1 MKICLVSQEYPPETA
16 RGGIGTQTWNKAR
29 ALAALGHTVHV
40 LSCTAGDGPE
50 SRTETDAGV
59 TVHRM
64 RPPGVDF
71 PVYQTQTYWLGYS
84 WAVLGQLNRLLESDA
99 FDVLDFPEYGGE
111 GFAYQLDRGLWNWAP
126 VVVQFHGSLAMFAE
140 LGGWPER
147 GSDFHRVGTVMEDLS
162 IKRADA
168 LMACSASI
176 ADFNAA
182 FYGVPR
188 DAIDIIHCG
197 VDAEAFRPPRQ
208 GGRARA
214 RPTVLFVGKI
224 DGDKGV
230 PAVLEAVLRL
240 RPKYPDIRLQILGSG
255 GDGLV
260 EEIRA
265 RLRDER
271 AEASVEF
278 HGFVDR
284 VGLPAFYQQA
294 DVFCA
299 PSQYEAFGIVY
310 IEAMACGCP
319 VVASPVGGTPEAVA
333 DGETGLL
340 VPPNDVDAVARAL
353 DRILTDAPLR
363 RQMGQAGRRRV
374 EEYFAMDKY
383 IRRVLAVYHKAIE
396 RARGTLERLKAERGL

>member
-16 RGGIGTQTWNKAR
+16 RGGVGTLTWNKAR

-71 PVYQTQTYWLGYS
+71 PVYKTPTYWLGYS
-84 WAVLGQLNRLLESDA
+84 WAVLGQLRRLMETDA

-111 GFAYQLDRGLWNWAP
+111 GFAYQLDRGPWNWAP

-140 LGGWPER
+140 HGGWPER
-147 GSDFHRVGTVMEDLS
+147 GSDFHRVGTVMEELS
-162 IKRADA
+162 VKRADA

-188 DAIDIIHCG
+188 DTIDVIHCG
-197 VDAEAFRPPRQ
+197 VDAEAFRPPRP
-208 GGRARA
+208 GGSDRG
-214 RPTVLFVGKI
+214 RPTVLFVGRI

-230 PAVLEAVLRL
+230 PVVLEAGLRL
-240 RPKYPDIRLQILGSG
+240 RSRYPDIRLQILGSG
-255 GDGLV
+255 GDDV
-260 EEIRA
+260 IEEIRT

-284 VGLPAFYQQA
+284 FRLPAFYQQA

-310 IEAMACGCP
+310 IEALACGCP
-319 VVASPVGGTPEAVA
+319 VVASTAGGTPEAVA

-353 DRILTDAPLR
+353 ERILADPPLR
-363 RQMGQAGRRRV
+363 RRMGQAGRRRV
-374 EEYFAMDKY
+374 KEYFAMDKY
-383 IRRVLAVYHKAIE
+383 IQRVLAVYHKAID
-396 RARGTLERLKAERGL
+396 RSRGTLERLKAERGL